1 MENKGEDGFLLMNE
15 EKEEVDTEVL
25 SKKTISPAHTD
36 ARVGN
41 EVKHPPPLFPKS
53 PEDGGPPKQ

>member
-1 MENKGEDGFLLMNE
+1 MMNE
-15 EKEEVDTEVL
+15 EKEVGDTEVL
-25 SKKTISPAHTD
+25 SKKTKSPAPTD

-53 PEDGGPPKQ
+53 PEQGGPPKQ